1 MKVTMD
7 KNFTKGITFQRTL
20 ALSLIVVFGVATYGI
35 LSRGVELK
43 MANAARI
50 NTGGSLRMLSQ
61 RAATYSLRLVNSQ
74 NKSERKKHR
83 QELLSIAK
91 RIENS
96 HHGLIHGNPSM
107 NLSGKL
113 SPHLQLIYFHPPIL
127 LDKQIRDYVAE
138 INALAHDTDSRL
150 IRNNPHFRYILTVST
165 SKLPESLNTVIK
177 EYEKES
183 EASGTYLYRWGIGVL
198 CFILFT
204 LCMEVLFVFQP
215 GVFRSRRVKNV
226 KGVMNNL
233 VGIQEDSTEQKR
245 AEVLLSEADQKLHA
259 IIHTSPLAVI
269 SMDTDRNIKSW
280 NMAAERI
287 FGWTEQEVL
296 GFPFPGIFSEKW
308 EELRMLQDCVLQG
321 GLFTSTEVCGIKRD
335 GLPIDMSIS
344 MSPLYDGAG
353 NINGIMS
360 LIDDITE
367 RKRDVQRFNVR
378 IDVVRALAESATP
391 HEAFSKTI
399 QAICEGF
406 EWDLGGI
413 WIVDQQDN
421 VLRCLDIWHLPSAEV
436 QKFEVTA
443 RETTFSPGIDLLGRV
458 WVSGKPIWI
467 PDVTK
472 DAYFFRSGI
481 TVEEKFHGA
490 CCFPI
495 KNKNEVLGVMVLFS
509 FEIKQSDNDLLCMMA
524 DIGNQIG
531 ICIERKQTEERI
543 KEGAGVNSA
552 LLHVAKVIGT
562 ILNPDEVLR
571 KIVEIV
577 PRVSDIDRCG
587 ILLWDEKQNAFL
599 PAQVWG
605 IEKSLMPDFYQLKF
619 QPGIPLVD
627 LLLNGEIVVVDNAMG
642 NSILPKDLAKTF
654 GSKSMI
660 VIPIV
665 SRDKVIGVIGV
676 DRVGTPRPFKER
688 EKVFLLG
695 IAHQLAIAI
704 DNARLYRE
712 VVDRSIELGQ
722 KVETIKVMHEIERS
736 IISTLES
743 DEILETSTRMV
754 SKLIPSDRVT
764 IAMIDRERN
773 AFVYKAGFGIK
784 LKKGCNVPFGDTSA
798 TDIIKTRRPTFISDM
813 AIEEKLLP
821 LEEALLYEGYRSQI
835 RVPLIVKDEIIGLL
849 NVGSKRVAAFTPEH
863 LSIMERMADQ
873 IAVALENARLV
884 LDLKEMLFGAV
895 KTLSAAI
902 DAKSSWTAGHSER
915 VTKYAIAIG
924 RELGL
929 FENMLKNLELAGLLH
944 DIGKIGTYEI
954 ILDKPGGLTDEEL
967 KIIREHPSKG
977 VEILVPIKHL
987 KEIIPVVK
995 YHHESYDGTGY
1006 PEGLKGE
1013 TIPFL
1018 SRILTVADAIDAM
1031 GEDRPYRNKKP
1042 RDDIVKEL
1050 KRCSGKQFDPKV
1062 IEAFLK
1068 IVQKVG

>member
-1 MKVTMD
+1 MG
-7 KNFTKGITFQRTL
+7 KNFTKGITFQCTL
-20 ALSLIVVFGVATYGI
+20 ALIFIVIFGVASYVI
-35 LSRGVELK
+35 FSRGIAHTR
-43 MANAARI
+43 ANAAQS
-50 NTGGSLRMLSQ
+50 NTGSSLRMLSQ
-61 RAATYSLRLVNSQ
+61 HAAIYSLRLMNSQ
-74 NKSERKKHR
+74 NKSERKKCR
-83 QELLSIAK
+83 QELLTIAK

-96 HHGLIHGNPSM
+96 HHRLIHGNPGM
-107 NLSGKL
+107 NFSGKL

-127 LDKQIRDYVAE
+127 LDKQIRDYIAE
-138 INALAHDTDSRL
+138 INALAYDTDSRL
-150 IRNNPHFRYILTVST
+150 IRSNPHFRSILTAST
-165 SKLPESLNTVIK
+165 SRLLESLNTVIK

-183 EASGTYLYRWGIGVL
+183 EAGSTYLYRGGIGVL

-204 LCMEVLFVFQP
+204 LCMEVLFVFRP
-215 GVFRSRRVKNV
+215 IVFRFLRVKNG

-233 VGIQEDSTEQKR
+233 AGIQEDSTGQKR
-245 AEVLLSEADQKLHA
+245 MEALVSEAGQKLHA
-259 IIHTSPLAVI
+259 IVHTSPLAII
-269 SMDTDRNIKSW
+269 SMDTDRNISSW

-296 GFPFPGIFSEKW
+296 GFPFPGIFSKMCED
-308 EELRMLQDCVLQG
+308 LRILQDRVLQG
-321 GLFTSTEVCGIKRD
+321 GLFTGTEVYGIRRD

-367 RKRDVQRFNVR
+367 RKRVVQRFNVR
-378 IDVVRALAESATP
+378 IEVARALAESATP
-391 HEAFSKTI
+391 HEAFSKAI

-406 EWDLGGI
+406 TWDLGGI
-413 WIVDQQDN
+413 WIVDQQDT
-421 VLRCLDIWHLPSAEV
+421 VLRCLDIWHLPSVEAR
-436 QKFEVTA
+436 KFEMAA
-443 RETTFSPGIDLLGRV
+443 RETIFSPGVDLLGHV
-458 WVSGKPIWI
+458 WVSGKSVWI
-467 PDVTK
+467 SDIIQ
-472 DAYFFRSGI
+472 DAYSLRSGI
-481 TVEEKFHGA
+481 TGEEKFQGA
-490 CCFPI
+490 FCFPL

-509 FEIKQSDNDLLCMMA
+509 CEMKQCDNDLLCMMA

-531 ICIERKQTEERI
+531 IGIERKQAEESI

-605 IEKSLMPDFYQLKF
+605 IEKSLMLDFYQLKF
-619 QPGIPLVD
+619 QPGIPMID
-627 LLLNGEIVVVDNAMG
+627 LLLNGEIVVVNNAME
-642 NSILPKDLAKTF
+642 NAILPKDLVKTF

-660 VIPIV
+660 AIPIV

-676 DRVGTPRPFKER
+676 DRVGTSRPFKER
-688 EKVFLLG
+688 EKIFLQG
-695 IAHQLAIAI
+695 ISHQLAIAI

-712 VVDRSIELGQ
+712 VVDRSIELSQ
-722 KVETIKVMHEIERS
+722 KVETIKIMHEIERS
-736 IISTLES
+736 ILSALES

-764 IAMIDRERN
+764 IAMIDKEMN

-784 LKKGCNVPFGDTSA
+784 LTKGSSIPFEDTSA

-813 AIEEKLLP
+813 AIKEKLLP

-863 LSIMERMADQ
+863 LSIIERIADQ

-902 DAKSSWTAGHSER
+902 DAKSPWTAGHSER
-915 VTKYAIAIG
+915 VTKYAVAIG

-967 KIIREHPSKG
+967 KIMREHPSKG

-987 KEIIPVVK
+987 REIIPVVK
-995 YHHESYDGTGY
+995 HHHESYDGTGY

-1062 IEAFLK
+1062 IDAFLK
-1068 IVQKVG
+1068 VVQKLE